1 MVTEKGKSL
10 EKVKENGQ
18 QVKTQ
23 AEICFE
29 EMRPILEKHRC
40 EIICVP
46 QTMYGQ
52 TVYVPMIN
60 EIKK

>member
-1 MVTEKGKSL
+1 MVTEKGKTI

-18 QVKTQ
+18 HQKTPS
-23 AEICFE
+23 EICAQE
-29 EMRPILEKHRC
+29 LDELLKKHNC
-40 EIICVP
+40 ELVCVP

-52 TVYVPMIN
+52 KVYVPMIN

>member
-1 MVTEKGKSL
+1 MVTEKGKPI
-10 EKVKENGQ
+10 EKVKENGKE
-18 QVKTQ
+18 VKTAAQ
-23 AEICFE
+23 ECFD
-29 EMRPILEKHRC
+29 EMRPILEKYRC

-46 QTMYGQ
+46 QNMYGQ

>member
-1 MVTEKGKSL
+1 MVTEKGKTL

-18 QVKTQ
+18 HQKTQ

-29 EMRPILEKHRC
+29 EMRPILEKYSC

-52 TVYVPMIN
+52 KVYVPMIS